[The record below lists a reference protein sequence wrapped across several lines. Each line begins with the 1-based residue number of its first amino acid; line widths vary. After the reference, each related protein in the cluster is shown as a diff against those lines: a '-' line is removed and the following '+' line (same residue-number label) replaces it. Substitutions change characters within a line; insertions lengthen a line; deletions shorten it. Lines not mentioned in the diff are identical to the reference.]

1 VKYLSDI
8 RLHPNK
14 TIRQAEMTLFCG
26 GNVQDAEGLLLQSGL
41 IFRAIML
48 NLKLYRWDRALELSV
63 KYQVHLDTVIGYRQR
78 YIEQFDK
85 KETNAKYQKYA
96 SEVSDRK
103 E

>member
-1 VKYLSDI
+1 MIQYVNRVFEAEKVKYLSDI

-48 NLKLYRWDRALELSV
+48 NLKLYRWDRSV
-63 KYQVHLDTVIGYRQR
+63 NTLLIHYH
-78 YIEQFDK
+78 
-85 KETNAKYQKYA
+85 
-96 SEVSDRK
+96 
-103 E
+103 